1 MPTMFAAYDYYGET
15 APRFFPLADSA
26 DDSATIASRTYDLGV
41 RMRKGRMTRELVSMS
56 DDTALI
62 HFGTLVRFP
71 GEGRCKALAMYAVGS
86 SEDDKDALV
95 RIAEITMLDPDFM
108 AGLWMHRKPVR
119 RDHDG
124 KLLPEQDHLHIAL
137 VTDLQA
143 PARYAAAAKD
153 SGVSL

>member
-26 DDSATIASRTYDLGV
+26 DDSATIATRAYDLGV
-41 RMRKGRMTRELVSMS
+41 RMKAGRMTRELVSMS

-71 GEGRCKALAMYAVGS
+71 GGRKVKALALYAVGS

-95 RIAEITMLDPDFM
+95 RMAEIVRHDPSFM
-108 AGLWMHRKPVR
+108 AGLWMHRPSFR
-119 RDHDG
+119 RDDG
-124 KLLPEQDHLHIAL
+124 KLMPEQDHLHIAL

-143 PARYAAAAKD
+143 PARYTATTID
-153 SGVSL
+153 QEVPS